1 MQTSETVNEKL
12 EEIDRQ
18 MTDLHGEIKSNIELV
33 KEKRR
38 QSSAHK
44 ETKQFITVL
53 CEDVKQFLQCMI
65 DELAQVHL
73 AISEREVKCK
83 EDMKQIED

>member
-1 MQTSETVNEKL
+1 MKDFAGANTQLKQHLEDLEQYIMQTSETVNEKL

-53 CEDVKQFLQCMI
+53 CEDVKQFL
-65 DELAQVHL
+65 
-73 AISEREVKCK
+73 
-83 EDMKQIED
+83 